1 LQLLTDRCLQVNDKT
16 GPFQQLPIFFF
27 EDRAATGGKQQ
38 ILPGSQDFQHFAFPF
53 TETGFAFNIEDQVD
67 AGACLPFQVPVTI
80 KEFHFQP
87 FCNALPNGCFTGPH
101 WTNQVDVRARF
112 IHGLPVKHCRVHSG
126 TTLVNIAGFFASL
139 VAIFMIRFF
148 VLFTVLLVGLFTLE
162 ILQPAEEYVIMPF
175 TSFIADVS
183 VWILQIFDDSV
194 ESYRNIIRNSVTGFG
209 VRIERGC
216 NGVEALIILFAAIFS
231 FPAPFKNKI
240 IGFVIGFFAIQ
251 VLNLVRIISL
261 FYLGQWNQVAFEWFH
276 LYLWQ
281 ALIIL
286 DALVVWLIWLRTL
299 PQAKLKRQMEAESA
313 AE

>member
-1 LQLLTDRCLQVNDKT
+1 V
-16 GPFQQLPIFFF
+16 
-27 EDRAATGGKQQ
+27 
-38 ILPGSQDFQHFAFPF
+38 HF
-53 TETGFAFNIEDQVD
+53 
-67 AGACLPFQVPVTI
+67 
-80 KEFHFQP
+80 
-87 FCNALPNGCFTGPH
+87 
-101 WTNQVDVRARF
+101 
-112 IHGLPVKHCRVHSG
+112 G
-126 TTLVNIAGFFASL
+126 TTLVNIAGFFVCL

-162 ILQPAEEYVIMPF
+162 ILQPAEEYVILPF

-183 VWILQIFDDSV
+183 VWILQFFDDNV
-194 ESYRNIIRNSVTGFG
+194 EAYKNIIRDSVSGFG

-299 PQAKLKRQMEAESA
+299 PQAKLKRQIDAESA